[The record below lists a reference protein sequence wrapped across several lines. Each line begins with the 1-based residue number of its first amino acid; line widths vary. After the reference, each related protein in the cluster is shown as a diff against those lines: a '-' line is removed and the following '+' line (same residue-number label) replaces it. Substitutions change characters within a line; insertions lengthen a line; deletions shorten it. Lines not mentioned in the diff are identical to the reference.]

1 MTLYLKTTLDEY
13 ELPIAV
19 AESPK
24 ELAALLG
31 TTPGCVMSSLSHK
44 RAGWYKIE
52 VEEDD
57 GKK

>member
-1 MTLYLKTTLDEY
+1 MDKY

-44 RAGWYKIE
+44 RAGWYRIE

-57 GKK
+57 GEK